1 MRAVASSSCCA
12 SSFSKRFLSSSSS
25 SSKHSSSSSTKQLQ
39 MFTTRCSSS
48 STSNNNNNNNNSDD
62 CKEDTEMVKKEPTV
76 PTTSMTTSKTAEV
89 KTILGTM
96 TFGWSYS
103 SEDMAENES
112 EKLLDF
118 FIEEVEKGTSS
129 SSSSSSLIELDTAI
143 AYAGGNTEEILGRIF
158 SRMPKEKLLKLSVAT
173 KANPWGEKMA
183 SVAGE
188 GGLRAE
194 KFRAQVGMSLTAL
207 DPKSIDILY
216 LHAPDS
222 ETTLYDVLET
232 AQGLYRSGAFKYLG
246 LSNMSA
252 WEVVRAHA
260 ICKENQW
267 IVPTIYQGMYNPLT
281 RQVEPELI
289 PALKSLNMRFVAYNP
304 LAGGLLNASGG
315 GDEGIKAGRFKNNEM
330 YKARFWNEAYFEAV
344 EVIKKAAEEEGIT
357 PTEASLRWMYF
368 NSKLSGAKGDAVIIG
383 ASSITQCREN
393 LLASRKGPLS
403 EKLVNAFDEGYELVK
418 SVQPPYFR
426 GHFLL

>member
-1 MRAVASSSCCA
+1 
-12 SSFSKRFLSSSSS
+12 
-25 SSKHSSSSSTKQLQ
+25 
-39 MFTTRCSSS
+39 
-48 STSNNNNNNNNSDD
+48 
-62 CKEDTEMVKKEPTV
+62 
-76 PTTSMTTSKTAEV
+76 
-89 KTILGTM
+89 M

-103 SEDMAENES
+103 SEDMAEAQS

-118 FIEEVEKGTSS
+118 FIEEIEKGT

-158 SRMPKEKLLKLSVAT
+158 ARMPKERLAKLSVAT

-194 KFRAQVGMSLTAL
+194 KFRAQVGKSLTAL
-207 DPKSIDILY
+207 DPKNIDILY

-232 AQGLYRSGAFKYLG
+232 AQGLYRSGAFKTLG

-267 IVPTIYQGMYNPLT
+267 VLPTIYQGMYNPLT

-304 LAGGLLNASGG
+304 LAGGLLTGKHEKLLNASSSGD
-315 GDEGIKAGRFKNNEM
+315 DEGIKAGRFKNNEM

-357 PTEASLRWMYF
+357 PT
-368 NSKLSGAKGDAVIIG
+368 
-383 ASSITQCREN
+383 
-393 LLASRKGPLS
+393 
-403 EKLVNAFDEGYELVK
+403 
-418 SVQPPYFR
+418 
-426 GHFLL
+426 